1 MAVIEPQIALN
12 SHSLPDL
19 ECDSLRHFYDHAR
32 SFGGIECHS
41 RADQKSSLRSGRKAN
56 HDRRMAKNV
65 ERRRQEIYLLHRQ
78 STLLS
83 PARRG
88 FLSLSPLLI
97 ARRSFNRLGA
107 WPCRF
112 AETRHS
118 SPRVPD

>member
-1 MAVIEPQIALN
+1 MAAIGPQIARH

-19 ECDSLRHFYDHAR
+19 ECDSLRQFYDHAR

-56 HDRRMAKNV
+56 HDRRMAKDV

-83 PARRG
+83 PAWRG
-88 FLSLSPLLI
+88 LLSLSPRLI
-97 ARRSFNRLGA
+97 ARRSFNRLRA
-107 WPCRF
+107 WPRIF
-112 AETRHS
+112 AETEHNLR
-118 SPRVPD
+118 